1 MWRTRDITMATWKKV
16 KLLSAT
22 SALVCFETL
31 VGYLDSM
38 PGHGSARRRGRIL
51 SDGQG

>member
-1 MWRTRDITMATWKKV
+1 MLDTWKTV

-31 VGYLDSM
+31 VGYLGNI
-38 PGHGSARRRGRIL
+38 PGGTQPARRTRFLPGRR
-51 SDGQG
+51 S

>member
-1 MWRTRDITMATWKKV
+1 MLETWKTV

-31 VGYLDSM
+31 VGYLGTIP
-38 PGHGSARRRGRIL
+38 PGTRPARRSRFL
-51 SDGQG
+51 PGQRS